1 MTQGS
6 SPAKLEM
13 SVQISEWGFQS
24 AWHLVA

>member
-1 MTQGS
+1 MTWVS

-24 AWHLVA
+24 AQHLVA